1 MLCLSLNSLGQSIS
15 GSITDENNQPVPY
28 ATIFIRELNSGT
40 TTNMQGKYFML
51 MNTGIYHVAVSCV
64 GYESQAFVI
73 TVADSE
79 LIKNIKLQT
88 SSTQLNEL
96 VIRASRRDPAFEIIQ
111 SVIDNKEKHLTQVK
125 SYKTNIYVRALEQSD
140 KKKKSTQQN
149 PADEISKIDPT
160 KDPLEE
166 ARKQEEARLMQINL
180 VEMQL
185 TLNYKYPDNYKEE
198 RTAYKLYGSKAG
210 LYIPIFS
217 QADFNFYHNLVD
229 MKGISE
235 IPLISPISRTA
246 ILSYKY
252 KLDAV
257 LKENEKVVYK
267 IKVIPR
273 KSGDATVNGFLYVN
287 DSTWNI
293 NRLEFTIEK
302 GGLKFYDLFIIKQ
315 NYEEISEGWWIP
327 TRQEFTYE
335 TKASERIFKGKT
347 ILAYSNY
354 EKDVAFPERFFG
366 NEVSVITKDAYK
378 KDSSYW
384 NQARPE
390 ALSADEKKLIAL
402 RDSIEAVRSSK
413 RYIDS
418 INAKFNKVTIGE
430 VLYHGV
436 GFRNGNKKSSVNIA
450 SLLSLIDFAV
460 VGGFRLG
467 PYGSYFRRY
476 ENDRTLWING
486 SVNVGFKNK
495 DIQGN
500 VNAWWRHDPYH
511 LGDLGGF
518 VGRSF
523 YTIYPFDAYL
533 NQLKIANYI
542 LHEHA
547 DIFYRRELFNGFY
560 VRSQW
565 GFANRKPI
573 DSLNATSIIDD
584 IYEQGDPL
592 IFNNYQAFISNT
604 TISYTPGQQYM
615 TEPTRKVVLGSKYPT
630 FTFNHKKGWDYIFGS
645 DVDFDYIE
653 FSVQQNLLLGTLGDS
668 RYTFQAGRFV
678 NTKELPDID
687 IKRFRQADPVLYSE
701 PLHSFQLLDTSLTTT
716 NWFLEAHYI
725 HHFNGAMINN
735 IPLIKKTKIRTV
747 AGAGAMWIQ
756 ESNFRHQEI
765 FGGLERIFKLGPRRR
780 LRLGVYGIIGQ
791 SNNLKPTSGFK
802 LSFDIIDTWKLDWSY

>member
-1 MLCLSLNSLGQSIS
+1 MAQSIR
-15 GSITDENNQPVPY
+15 GSIVNENDQPVPY

-40 TTNMQGKYFML
+40 TTNEQGRYFMVL
-51 MNTGIYHVAVSCV
+51 NAGIYHIAVSCI
-64 GYESQAFVI
+64 GYESQSLIVTI
-73 TVADSE
+73 TDGE

-96 VIRASRRDPAFEIIQ
+96 VVRASKRDPAFEIIQ
-111 SVIDNKEKHLTQVK
+111 SVIENKEKHLTQVK
-125 SYKTNIYVRALEQSD
+125 SYKTNIYVRAVEQVD
-140 KKKKSTQQN
+140 KKKKAVQQN
-149 PADEISKIDPT
+149 SSDEIQKLDPT
-160 KDPLEE
+160 KDPIEE
-166 ARKQEEARLMQINL
+166 ARKKEEARLMQINL
-180 VEMQL
+180 IEMQL
-185 TLNYKYPDNYKEE
+185 TLNYQYPENYKEE
-198 RTAYKLYGSKAG
+198 RTAYKLYGNKEG
-210 LYIPIFS
+210 LYIPVFS

-229 MKGISE
+229 MKGIAE

-252 KLDAV
+252 KLEAV

-273 KSGDATVNGFLYVN
+273 KSGDATVNGFLFIN

-302 GGLKFYDLFIIKQ
+302 GGLRFYDLFTIKQ
-315 NYEEISEGWWIP
+315 KYEEVSKDWWIP

-335 TKASERIFKGKT
+335 TKASGRIFKGKT
-347 ILAYSNY
+347 ILAYSDY
-354 EKDVAFPERFFG
+354 EKDAVFPPRFFG
-366 NEVSVITKDAYK
+366 NEVSVITRDAFK

-384 NQARPE
+384 NQQRPE
-390 ALSADEKKLIAL
+390 ALSTDEKKLIAI

-413 RYIDS
+413 RYLDS

-436 GFRNGNKKSSVNIA
+436 GFRNGEKKSAINIA

-467 PYGSYFRRY
+467 PYASYFRRY
-476 ENDRTLWING
+476 ENDRTLWLN
-486 SVNVGFKNK
+486 SAVKVGIKNK
-495 DIQGN
+495 DFQGN

-511 LGDLGGF
+511 QGDLGGF

-533 NQLKIANYI
+533 NQLKISNYI

-547 DIFYRRELFNGFY
+547 DVFYRRELFNGFY
-560 VRSQW
+560 VRSQL

-573 DSLNATSIIDD
+573 DSLNATSIIDE
-584 IYEQGDPL
+584 IYDQGNPL
-592 IFNNYQAFISNT
+592 IFNNYQAFITNT

-630 FTFNHKKGWDYIFGS
+630 FNFNHKKGWSGVLGS
-645 DVDFDYIE
+645 DVNFDYIE
-653 FSVQQNLLLGTLGDS
+653 FTVQQNLLLGTLGDS
-668 RYTFQAGRFV
+668 RYTLQGGRFV
-678 NTKELPDID
+678 NTKELPYID
-687 IKRFRQADPVLYSE
+687 VKRFRQSDPFLYSE

-756 ESNFRHQEI
+756 DSNYRHQEI
-765 FGGLERIFKLGPRRR
+765 FAGLERIFKLGPRRR
-780 LRLGVYGIIGQ
+780 LRLGIYGIIGQ
-791 SNNLKPTSGFK
+791 SNNLAPTSDFK
-802 LSFDIIDTWKLDWSY
+802 ISFDVIDTWKLDWSY